1 MSEAPKAMPR
11 AAMKRAP
18 LNRRGVA
25 KAAVAALV
33 AGALG
38 SVSQSVSGEDMF
50 DRVESRYADNDG
62 VRIHYAVA
70 GPEDAPLAVFLHG
83 FPDFWYSWREQMAAL
98 DDRFRVAALDMRG
111 YNLSDKPK
119 GVESYAMP
127 RLVSDVAAVVA
138 AEGTEQ
144 AIVVGHDW
152 GGAVAWNVAMTRPE
166 LVRLLVILN
175 LPHPRGLVREL
186 ASNPDQ
192 QRNSQYAFNFQQP
205 DAHKALNAEGLAF
218 WVRDPAAKRRYVAAF
233 AQSDFEAM
241 LNYYKANYPRP
252 PEQGAAA
259 ETAAEAPA
267 GGFGAPDMPNVK
279 CPVLMFHGLEDTAL
293 LPGALSGT
301 WNWIDAD
308 LTLVTIPGANHFVQ
322 QDAAEL
328 VSNTMRDWLLR
339 RL

>member
-1 MSEAPKAMPR
+1 MRE
-11 AAMKRAP
+11 
-18 LNRRGVA
+18 
-25 KAAVAALV
+25 AALSPKIERPLLRRPL
-33 AGALG
+33 AHRLAALAL
-38 SVSQSVSGEDMF
+38 VSLPAWAPAWGETMF
-50 DRVESRYADNDG
+50 DRVENRYAENDG
-62 VRIHYAVA
+62 VRIHYAFA

-98 DDRFRVAALDMRG
+98 EDRFRVAALDMRG

-127 RLVSDVAAVVA
+127 NLVADVAAVIA
-138 AEGTEQ
+138 AEGAEQ

-175 LPHPRGLVREL
+175 LPHPRGLMREL
-186 ASNPDQ
+186 ATNPDQ

-218 WVRDPAAKRRYVAAF
+218 WVRDPAAKKRYVAAF
-233 AQSDFEAM
+233 EQSDFEAM

-252 PEQGAAA
+252 PQQGEDS
-259 ETAAEAPA
+259 ETAGEAPA
-267 GGFGAPDMPNVK
+267 GGFGAPDLPNVK
-279 CPVLMFHGLEDTAL
+279 SPVLMFHGLEDTAL
-293 LPGALSGT
+293 LPGALAGT

-328 VSNTMRDWLLR
+328 VSSTMRDWLLR